1 MDDNFLDKIQA
12 FLIWVA
18 AVCVAFIVGTLAAA
32 LAKEMLLPSEPKVKA
47 EITTVGEHDY
57 IVFSDGND
65 IVHIEHSP
73 DCDCFNI
80 DLE

>member
-1 MDDNFLDKIQA
+1 MDDRFLDKIQA
-12 FLIWVA
+12 VLIWI
-18 AVCVAFIVGTLAAA
+18 FIVSIAFLLGILITA
-32 LAKEMLLPSEPKVKA
+32 LAKEVFVPKDTNVKA

-57 IVFSDGND
+57 IVFSDEND